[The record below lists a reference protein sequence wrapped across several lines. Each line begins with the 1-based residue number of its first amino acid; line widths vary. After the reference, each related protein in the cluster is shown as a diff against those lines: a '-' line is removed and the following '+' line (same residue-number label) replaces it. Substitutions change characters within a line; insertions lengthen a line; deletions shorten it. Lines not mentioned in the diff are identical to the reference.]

1 MLRSG
6 TTNILIDSGS
16 SDQKKLGSRTL
27 EPCLKSK
34 GISRLDIAVVSHGD
48 SDHISG
54 LLYLL
59 EQKMPIDLLILPA
72 GGKGGEIYGQLEQL
86 QTEAGGKTYYM
97 HQGDKIKAGEM
108 EFTCIFE
115 KETEE
120 ERNAHSLVLC
130 SHYKDLHI
138 LLPVIWEYQK
148 KQNFRSGRR
157 KWQHPAGTF
166 GTCTDPEN
174 CPSWF

>member
-59 EQKMPIDLLILPA
+59 EQKMPIDLLILPG

-86 QTEAGGKTYYM
+86 QTEAGGKS
-97 HQGDKIKAGEM
+97 I
-108 EFTCIFE
+108 
-115 KETEE
+115 
-120 ERNAHSLVLC
+120 
-130 SHYKDLHI
+130 LHA
-138 LLPVIWEYQK
+138 P
-148 KQNFRSGRR
+148 GR
-157 KWQHPAGTF
+157 
-166 GTCTDPEN
+166 
-174 CPSWF
+174 

>member
-1 MLRSG
+1 MVFLRSG

-34 GISRLDIAVVSHGD
+34 GISRLDIAIVSHGD

-59 EQKMPIDLLILPA
+59 EQKMPIELLMLPA

-86 QTEAGGKTYYM
+86 QTEAG
-97 HQGDKIKAGEM
+97 
-108 EFTCIFE
+108 E
-115 KETEE
+115 K
-120 ERNAHSLVLC
+120 
-130 SHYKDLHI
+130 HI
-138 LLPVIWEYQK
+138 
-148 KQNFRSGRR
+148 
-157 KWQHPAGTF
+157 
-166 GTCTDPEN
+166 TCTREIR
-174 CPSWF
+174 

>member
-72 GGKGGEIYGQLEQL
+72 GGKGERSTVNWNSCRQKQGE
-86 QTEAGGKTYYM
+86 K
-97 HQGDKIKAGEM
+97 
-108 EFTCIFE
+108 
-115 KETEE
+115 
-120 ERNAHSLVLC
+120 
-130 SHYKDLHI
+130 HI
-138 LLPVIWEYQK
+138 
-148 KQNFRSGRR
+148 
-157 KWQHPAGTF
+157 
-166 GTCTDPEN
+166 TCTREIR
-174 CPSWF
+174 

>member
-86 QTEAGGKTYYM
+86 QTEAGGK
-97 HQGDKIKAGEM
+97 
-108 EFTCIFE
+108 
-115 KETEE
+115 
-120 ERNAHSLVLC
+120 
-130 SHYKDLHI
+130 HI
-138 LLPVIWEYQK
+138 
-148 KQNFRSGRR
+148 
-157 KWQHPAGTF
+157 
-166 GTCTDPEN
+166 TCTREIRIKGREKWNLPAHRIM
-174 CPSWF
+174 SS